1 MARKRIQLEV
11 PTTLADIKLWQYQKY
26 MKVVD
31 AHKDAEETD
40 ELVNFLNMKLV
51 EIFCN
56 VSLKDVTSIS
66 VRGYKRI
73 LDILNKAFE
82 EKPSLIQRFELE
94 GVDMGFI
101 PKLDDISLGEYIDIE
116 TNISDWQK
124 IHKAMAVLYR
134 PVNFKLGNKYGIA
147 PYEVKEEVQ
156 EAMKEMPMNVVIS
169 SMVFFLRFRES
180 VTGSYTEIYGEES
193 HEFTDLSARATFAK
207 KWGWYQSIY
216 ALAKGNVL
224 EFDRVTKLPLFQC
237 LNYLAFEKEKVEIEQ
252 QEIKKAYKI

>member
-1 MARKRIQLEV
+1 MAEKTIELEV
-11 PTTLADIKLWQYQKY
+11 PTTLEDIKLWQYQKY
-26 MKVVD
+26 MKVVE
-31 AHKDAEETD
+31 AHKDAEQTE
-40 ELVNFLNMKLV
+40 ELNNFLNMKLV

-56 VSLKDVTSIS
+56 ISLKDVSKIS

-82 EKPSLIQRFELE
+82 EKPKLIQRFDLE

-124 IHKAMAVLYR
+124 MHKAMAVLYR

-156 EAMKEMPMNVVIS
+156 EVMKEMPMNVVIS
-169 SMVFFLRFRES
+169 SMVFFYSLGKALLKAIPRYLEKNL
-180 VTGSYTEIYGEES
+180 TKE
-193 HEFTDLSARATFAK
+193 DLQQLEAYLQKSGDGINQSMLSLKGMSSILNRLPN
-207 KWGWYQSIY
+207 YQYS
-216 ALAKGNVL
+216 NV
-224 EFDRVTKLPLFQC
+224 
-237 LNYLAFEKEKVEIEQ
+237 
-252 QEIKKAYKI
+252 

>member
-1 MARKRIQLEV
+1 MARKTIELEV

-31 AHKDAEETD
+31 AHKDAEQTE
-40 ELVNFLNMKLV
+40 ELNNFLNMKLV

-56 VSLKDVTSIS
+56 VSLKEVSKIS

-82 EKPSLIQRFELE
+82 EKPKLVQRFELE

-124 IHKAMAVLYR
+124 MHKAMAVLYR

-156 EAMKEMPMNVVIS
+156 EVMKEMPMNVVIS
-169 SMVFFLRFRES
+169 SMVFFYSLGKALLKAIPKYLEKNL
-180 VTGSYTEIYGEES
+180 TKE
-193 HEFTDLSARATFAK
+193 DLHQLEVYLQKSGDGINQSMLSLKGMSSILNRLPN
-207 KWGWYQSIY
+207 YQFS
-216 ALAKGNVL
+216 NV
-224 EFDRVTKLPLFQC
+224 
-237 LNYLAFEKEKVEIEQ
+237 
-252 QEIKKAYKI
+252 

>member
-1 MARKRIQLEV
+1 MARKTIELEV

-31 AHKDAEETD
+31 AHKDAEQTA
-40 ELVNFLNMKLV
+40 ELNNFLNMKMV

-56 VSLKDVTSIS
+56 VSLKDVSKISI
-66 VRGYKRI
+66 RGYKRI
-73 LDILNKAFE
+73 LDILKTAFE
-82 EKPSLIQRFELE
+82 EKPKLVQRFELE

-156 EAMKEMPMNVVIS
+156 EVMKEMPMNVVIS
-169 SMVFFLRFRES
+169 SMVFFYSL
-180 VTGSYTEIYGEES
+180 GKALLKAIPKYM
-193 HEFTDLSARATFAK
+193 K
-207 KWGWYQSIY
+207 KSMTKENLHQLEAHLQKNGVGINQFMHS
-216 ALAKGNVL
+216 LKGMYY
-224 EFDRVTKLPLFQC
+224 DSMKLPNFHFS
-237 LNYLAFEKEKVEIEQ
+237 NV
-252 QEIKKAYKI
+252 